1 MGLAWIRWG
10 SLGFAGIRW
19 DSLGFARIRYDS
31 LKLNALPVPLL
42 RQVPENR
49 GVHNIFFSRFLRH
62 FWSLRGRL
70 REPHFRSIFILKFC
84 LFFIVILGSFWEP
97 FGASDELALRAPRQ
111 LKIVVIFGS
120 IFGAIL
126 E

>member
-1 MGLAWIRWG
+1 MARRWTRVG
-10 SLGFAGIRW
+10 TW
-19 DSLGFARIRYDS
+19 RI
-31 LKLNALPVPLL
+31 
-42 RQVPENR
+42 PENSP
-49 GVHNIFFSRFLRH
+49 VHNIFSSRFLRH

>member
-1 MGLAWIRWG
+1 ME
-10 SLGFAGIRW
+10 
-19 DSLGFARIRYDS
+19 
-31 LKLNALPVPLL
+31 LKSILL
-42 RQVPENR
+42 REEVQEESGAGWTRIGTWPIPENSP
-49 GVHNIFFSRFLRH
+49 VHNIFFSRFLRH

-70 REPHFRSIFILKFC
+70 REPHFRSIFRPKFC

-97 FGASDELALRAPRQ
+97 VGASDELALRAPRQ